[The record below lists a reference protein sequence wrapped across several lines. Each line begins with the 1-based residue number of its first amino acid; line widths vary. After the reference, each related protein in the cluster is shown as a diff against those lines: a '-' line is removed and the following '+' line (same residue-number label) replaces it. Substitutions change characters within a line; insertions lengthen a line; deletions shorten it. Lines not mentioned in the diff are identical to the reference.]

1 MEDNVLDDGIAGATA
16 QCLQS
21 FTAIRAKYFDNSA
34 SLGRWG
40 DQSTVRIDTER
51 SEFSLMS
58 LYHTIHTV
66 FSHVV
71 EDLNRAFS
79 WIGQGDNLG
88 NSFFIGSD
96 SA

>member
-66 FSHVV
+66 FSHYI
-71 EDLNRAFS
+71 NQPKQKPINNQKQWS
-79 WIGQGDNLG
+79 K
-88 NSFFIGSD
+88 D
-96 SA
+96 SSYLP

>member
-1 MEDNVLDDGIAGATA
+1 MEDNVLDDGIARTAA

-21 FTAIRAKYFDNSA
+21 FAAIRTKDFDYRA

-40 DQSTVRIDTER
+40 NQSTVRIDTER

-66 FSHVV
+66 FSHYI
-71 EDLNRAFS
+71 NQPKQKPINNQKKWS
-79 WIGQGDNLG
+79 K
-88 NSFFIGSD
+88 D
-96 SA
+96 SSYLP